1 MAGSIDKQG
10 RHSIAV
16 VGALAYDQISRTD
29 ASLIQSGAHLLN
41 CKLLDLAQ
49 AFGGCGGN
57 IAYTLACLG
66 SKPLLISC
74 SGEADDGEYM
84 QRLKHFDIDENAC
97 LRVSGE
103 STARAII
110 VTDPTGHQFT
120 GFYPGPVPDIAQ
132 WVQHL
137 RRADLAPCP
146 VFIQAP
152 YPPQLML
159 ASLQYASTLA
169 HQPLKIWCPGQY
181 ADQLEP
187 THAGPLVQAADWI
200 VGNQYEIASLQR
212 HTDLAHKLVIRT
224 QGAEPVTVNYPGG
237 AMESFKV
244 EQTTTLVDPTGC
256 GDAFIA
262 GLVHELCAT
271 PRPDWEG
278 SLGPAIA
285 SGCAAAASC
294 LGASGSQ
301 NHLATTMT

>member
-1 MAGSIDKQG
+1 
-10 RHSIAV
+10 V

-29 ASLIQSGAHLLN
+29 ALLVQSGTHLLN

-66 SKPLLISC
+66 SQPLLISC
-74 SGEADDGEYM
+74 SGEVDDGEYM
-84 QRLKHFDIDENAC
+84 QRLKQFDIDARAC
-97 LRVSGE
+97 LRVPGE

-120 GFYPGPVPDIAQ
+120 GFYPGPVPDIGP

-137 RRADLAPCP
+137 RKADLTRCP

-159 ASLQYASTLA
+159 ASLQYARRLD
-169 HQPLKIWCPGQY
+169 HRPLKIWCPGQY

-187 THAGPLVQAADWI
+187 ALAGPLVQAADWI
-200 VGNQYEIASLQR
+200 VGNQYEVQSLQR
-212 HTDLAHKLVIRT
+212 HTDLAQKLVIRT
-224 QGAEPVTVNYPGG
+224 QGAEPVVVNYPNG
-237 AMESFKV
+237 AVESFKV
-244 EQTTTLVDPTGC
+244 EQTTALVDPTGC

-262 GLVHELCAT
+262 GFVHELCAT
-271 PRPDWEG
+271 PRDDWQG
-278 SLGPAIA
+278 ALGPAIA
-285 SGCAAAASC
+285 SGCTVAASC
-294 LGASGSQ
+294 LSASGSQ
-301 NHLATTMT
+301 NHLLTTMT